1 MIVGLRKKMLEDS
14 VSAHV
19 YKEVSKTTLLE
30 PPCTTMKGGPR
41 NVFWRETGGGGVL
54 IAARANF

>member
-1 MIVGLRKKMLEDS
+1 MTVIVGLRKKMLEDS

-41 NVFWRETGGGGVL
+41 NCFLEGDRGGGGS
-54 IAARANF
+54 NCCTC